1 MRGKSHTG
9 EFIVKLVVLS
19 VFAGLG
25 WSFLFALL
33 IRKPFSVVFPIGFWF
48 GPFVAV
54 VFAIFRATSGKV
66 VEDSIPFE
74 NQDDF
79 LPKMKAALD
88 KLKYRWESKKGEVSE
103 WKCVGPDAIFLE
115 NVAVKLEDHLAIVV
129 GPKSVVKRLKKVIAA
144 L

>member
-9 EFIVKLVVLS
+9 EFIAKLVALS
-19 VFAGLG
+19 VFGGLG
-25 WSFLFALL
+25 WSFLFALFV
-33 IRKPFSVVFPIGFWF
+33 RKPYSDILPFGFLF
-48 GPFVAV
+48 GAMVALA
-54 VFAIFRATSGKV
+54 FAILRVTSGKV

-74 NQDDF
+74 RQDDF

-115 NVAVKLEDHLAIVV
+115 NVAVKLEDHLAIIV
-129 GPKSVVKRLKKVIAA
+129 GPKSIVKRLKKVIAA